1 MAYDRIQRINELLR
15 EQLAGALY
23 RVGSGED
30 VDRVAISFFSAEVS
44 RDLRDATVQV
54 SFLGDDPAKH
64 AALLSWLRRHRA
76 PGAQPSAWMRECS
89 RLCYGVYVLHMFF
102 LQGFY
107 YYSPLPAWFCAS
119 EAGVWLL
126 PWCALALTMAASALG
141 TWLLLKSR
149 TGRFLIG

>member
-76 PGAQPSAWMRECS
+76 DFQRAVADGLRLKYTPRIQFRQTSAPAKAYTVLEILS
-89 RLCYGVYVLHMFF
+89 RLPDPAPDDG
-102 LQGFY
+102 GDADG
-107 YYSPLPAWFCAS
+107 SNGPLNAES
-119 EAGVWLL
+119 
-126 PWCALALTMAASALG
+126 
-141 TWLLLKSR
+141 
-149 TGRFLIG
+149 